1 MAEQAR
7 GIRFE
12 ASINLGHILTFI
24 GFLLT
29 GLAAFQLVDKR
40 VVQLEENKRYQ
51 QLRDDSQ
58 DASTQQRQLEINNN
72 LGEIKKSIERLDN
85 KMDRLGR

>member
-1 MAEQAR
+1 MSEQQR

-29 GLAAFQLVDKR
+29 AFAAWQTLDKR
-40 VVQLEENKRYQ
+40 VVVLEEGKRYQ

-58 DASTQQRQLEINNN
+58 DASTTARQYEINNT
-72 LGEIKKSIERLDN
+72 LTEIKKSIERLND
-85 KMDRLGR
+85 KVDRLGR

>member
-7 GIRFE
+7 GIRFDY
-12 ASINLGHILTFI
+12 SINLGHVLTFI

-58 DASTQQRQLEINNN
+58 DASTQQRQFEINNN
-72 LGEIKKSIERLDN
+72 LGEIKKSIERLND
-85 KMDRLGR
+85 KVDRLGR